1 MRKRINSGHSSP
13 SVDDDAVGENYVAHR
28 HQHYNLEEE
37 QQEEEQQ
44 QQQQRDHL
52 SSLLSLTPHRL
63 SHQRPSDVDLE
74 AHLSSSFS
82 HDTAFENY
90 KYNHPHNHHHQ
101 HDARHGRLLSD
112 AARLVLRFVS
122 RIWTFC
128 SRRSPY
134 YVLMTTKNTT
144 GSSPRIFENDGTGTT
159 SIATTADA
167 TVIASTRI
175 YKQRQRPSACVILL
189 LLSLL
194 LFSLIILFGNL
205 TRKNGI
211 VVVHHHDEQL
221 RRRRRQQGRRTADT
235 IILSPQEL
243 SLPQYR
249 SVTQPYKS
257 QSTSF
262 AVVINTFRRPDMLQS
277 SLDHWVNTCG
287 RNDPRSKIAK
297 VYVVWAEVDKVP
309 PRPEDIV
316 PHYGGQSSGSAP
328 RVQFIRVPKDSLN
341 SRFLPIEE
349 LGMMDHSNGNANG
362 NTAIS
367 SSPIEAVFMVD
378 DDVRVDCSSMWEG
391 FQAWTYHPSALVGFY
406 PRLASPKLNPN
417 WFFQQSKTERVYHT
431 WPVVY
436 SRRKFNIILTKASFF
451 HKRYL
456 ELYHNEEENPR
467 EVLEYVDQHKNC
479 EDIAMA
485 FLVARYAK
493 QRYVGKEE
501 QGGDEDQEQEEEQE
515 SYSYCVDCP
524 VYVHGKI
531 QDEGLFNGISTSGG
545 SLAPS
550 GHMEKRSMCL
560 DALTEIYKQ
569 KRGWEYPLWDVS
581 LSDQS
586 WTHTAWGWWNA
597 PSNIYEWFSFGNTL
611 L

>member
-13 SVDDDAVGENYVAHR
+13 SVDDDAAAVGENYVAHR

-44 QQQQRDHL
+44 QQQQQRYH
-52 SSLLSLTPHRL
+52 LSLTPHRL
-63 SHQRPSDVDLE
+63 SHQRPSDDDLE
-74 AHLSSSFS
+74 AHPSSSFS
-82 HDTAFENY
+82 HDTAFEKY

-101 HDARHGRLLSD
+101 QHDARHVRFLSD
-112 AARLVLRFVS
+112 AARLVLDFVS

-144 GSSPRIFENDGTGTT
+144 GSSPRIFENDGSGTT
-159 SIATTADA
+159 SIATTADS
-167 TVIASTRI
+167 TVIASTRT
-175 YKQRQRPSACVILL
+175 YKQRQRPFACVILL

-194 LFSLIILFGNL
+194 LFSLTILFGNL
-205 TRKNGI
+205 TRKIGI
-211 VVVHHHDEQL
+211 VVVHHHHDDKQH
-221 RRRRRQQGRRTADT
+221 RRRQQGRTVDK
-235 IILSPQEL
+235 IILSPRDL

-316 PHYGGQSSGSAP
+316 PHYGEQSSRSAP

-349 LGMMDHSNGNANG
+349 LGMMDHSNGNASD
-362 NTAIS
+362 NTAVS
-367 SSPIEAVFMVD
+367 PSPIEAVFMVD

-436 SRRKFNIILTKASFF
+436 SRRRFNIILTKASFF

-501 QGGDEDQEQEEEQE
+501 QVDGKQEQEQEE

-586 WTHTAWGWWNA
+586 WSHTAWGWWNA